1 MRSTVKVA
9 LPAGGGQRPGVLMS
23 IQSRHAD
30 THDSAEPP
38 GSKWSV
44 TAGLAWSHRKRARLS
59 RETWNRFESS
69 RQAAAHRLS
78 FSKPTVTI
86 QARTQAASLLPLF
99 SRIIF

>member
-1 MRSTVKVA
+1 MVKVA

-30 THDSAEPP
+30 THTHNSAEPP
-38 GSKWSV
+38 GSKRSV
-44 TAGLAWSHRKRARLS
+44 TAGLAWSHRKRARLNLEMWS
-59 RETWNRFESS
+59 PIESS

-78 FSKPTVTI
+78 FSKPTVTF
-86 QARTQAASLLPLF
+86 QTRTQAASLLFLF